1 MLSILGSFPLFLT
14 VLIALFLTGVSLPE
28 PLVPYWP
35 DWIVLVLIYWGMA
48 RPGRVSVFS
57 GWLIGLLVD
66 VMHGSLLGQNALAL
80 TLIAYIVNIM
90 HLRMRMFPL
99 PQQSIFII
107 FLVALHLGITAW
119 IRGMTGEFPITL
131 MYWMPALISG
141 IIWPILFV
149 MLRDV
154 RRSGMKR

>member
-1 MLSILGSFPLFLT
+1 MMSVLGSFPLFIT

-28 PLVPYWP
+28 KLVPYWP

-48 RPGRVSVFS
+48 RPGRVSVFF
-57 GWLIGLLVD
+57 GWFIGLLVD

-80 TLIAYIVNIM
+80 TLISYIVNIL

-99 PQQSIFII
+99 LQQSFFIVM
-107 FLVALHLGITAW
+107 LVALHLGITAW
-119 IRGMTGEFPITL
+119 IRGMTGEFVITPL
-131 MYWMPALISG
+131 YWMPAFVSG
-141 IIWPILFV
+141 VVWPVLFIT
-149 MLRDV
+149 LRDV